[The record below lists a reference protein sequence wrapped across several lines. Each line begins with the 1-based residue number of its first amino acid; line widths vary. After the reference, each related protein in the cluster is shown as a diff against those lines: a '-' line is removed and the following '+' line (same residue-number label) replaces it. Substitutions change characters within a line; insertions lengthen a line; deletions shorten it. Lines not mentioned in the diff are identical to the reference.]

1 MSGAMTFDRRNFTV
15 DRLFRD
21 HSQWLTR
28 WLNRQRWTAVSPDDL
43 TADVFMA
50 LLQLPDLEA
59 VRQPRAMMTT
69 IARRL
74 ICDARRRS
82 DLRLAYE
89 AELAAM
95 PEAVEMSAEDRL
107 ILVQALQ
114 AIDTLLARLS
124 LKARTAF
131 LMSQIDGLPYAE
143 IAAEL
148 KVSVS
153 MVRKYVAQGL
163 RAAYEAQ
170 LRQARSYPERS
181 DQA

>member
-1 MSGAMTFDRRNFTV
+1 MTGATALHKNASVLDV
-15 DRLFRD
+15 LFRE

-28 WLNRQRWTAVSPDDL
+28 WLNRQRWTVSASDDL

-50 LLQLPDLEA
+50 LLQLPDLER

-95 PEAVEMSAEDRL
+95 PEAVEISAEDRL
-107 ILVQALQ
+107 ILAQALQ
-114 AIDTLLARLS
+114 AIDTMLARLS
-124 LKARTAF
+124 QKARAAF

-170 LRQARSYPERS
+170 MRQG
-181 DQA
+181 